1 MAGCRRSF
9 VHVGLFSMF
18 INILVLTV
26 PLYMLQVFD
35 RVLASESRE
44 TLVYLSL
51 IALGAIFTLGLLEPP
66 CARASLVRVSSWI
79 EQHLA
84 SEAFE
89 RSVAATLHG
98 KPYRTEAL
106 RDLGQ
111 LRSFLAGSGIFA
123 LFDAPWVPI
132 FLFAVFLLHSVIGI
146 IAAAGALLLFLFAV
160 L

>member
-1 MAGCRRSF
+1 MRS
-9 VHVGLFSMF
+9 
-18 INILVLTV
+18 
-26 PLYMLQVFD
+26 
-35 RVLASESRE
+35 R
-44 TLVYLSL
+44 
-51 IALGAIFTLGLLEPP
+51 IF
-66 CARASLVRVSSWI
+66 VRVSSWI

-146 IAAAGALLLFLFAV
+146 IAAAAHCYCSCLPCCNEFGHPHTVARSQSGCNALDAACGGDGA
-160 L
+160 